1 MTPTKQ
7 CGAPLPRDSTSPG
20 KSANINYPSADITFS
35 SVILRALENRPQNE
49 DQIRGLSS

>member
-7 CGAPLPRDSTSPG
+7 CGAPLPRNSTSPG
-20 KSANINYPSADITFS
+20 KSANVFYPSENITFS

-49 DQIRGLSS
+49 DKIRGVA